1 MFATFTDWEFEN
13 MDGAPDTAR
22 GMWPMMQAAGAT
34 SFKATENRRKYST
47 NNANVV
53 RC

>member
-1 MFATFTDWEFEN
+1 MFATFTDWEFEDI
-13 MDGAPDTAR
+13 DGAQDTSK

-34 SFKATENRRKYST
+34 SFSYSNRRKYSS
-47 NNANVV
+47 NYAHMA